1 MVYIIVLNWKNA
13 VDTIACLDSLFKL
26 KNADFKIV
34 VCDNASPD
42 DSYQKIH
49 QWLCLHEYLYARK
62 LIELDRK
69 IAEQYL
75 IPGDED
81 GVYLVQT
88 GANLGYAGGNNVGIR
103 LAMQQ
108 SDMRYVWVLNNDTE
122 VDENALT
129 YLVDKCQQDPNI
141 GICGSKLVYD
151 HDRTR
156 LQALG
161 GIYNPWL
168 CTTQH
173 YAAWQDSKK
182 EFDDDDVVKN
192 IDYIVGASMLISRQ
206 LLEKVGLLCEEY
218 FLYYEELDFCMRSK
232 KTFGISV
239 ASKSI
244 VYHKEGGSTESGKS
258 NVSDFF
264 SIRNRIL
271 FTSKFNPMYL
281 PVVYVSLFACA
292 INRFRRFEFA
302 KAFNI
307 LKFALGFSVSF

>member
-26 KNADFKIV
+26 KNTDFKIV
-34 VCDNASPD
+34 VCDNSSPD
-42 DSYQKIH
+42 DSYQEIR
-49 QWLCLHEYLYARK
+49 QWLCQNDYLSSRK
-62 LIELDRK
+62 LIELDRET
-69 IAEQYL
+69 AEQYL
-75 IPGDED
+75 IPANED

-108 SDMRYVWVLNNDTE
+108 PDMRYVWVLNNDTE

-129 YLVDKCQQDPNI
+129 HLVNKCQQDPKI
-141 GICGSKLVYD
+141 GICGSKLVYH

-168 CTTQH
+168 CTTHH

-182 EFDDDDVVKN
+182 EFDEDNIVKN
-192 IDYIVGASMLISRQ
+192 IDYIVGASMLIPRQ
-206 LLEKVGLLCEEY
+206 LLEKIGLFCEEY

-232 KTFGISV
+232 KLFSISV

-264 SIRNRIL
+264 SIRNRLI
-271 FTSKFNPMYL
+271 FTSKFNKMYF

-292 INRFRRFEFA
+292 LNRFRRFEFA